1 MTEADLW
8 GFIAAYFS
16 TTGLALYL
24 QYRSHMTAIA
34 KLSEAHDRNSEDLR
48 QVNEVLRTMIDILR
62 RGQDG
67 GA

>member
-1 MTEADLW
+1 MMSADVWTLLL
-8 GFIAAYFS
+8 GYLS

-24 QYRSHMTAIA
+24 QYRSHALAIA

-48 QVNEVLRTMIDILR
+48 QVNEVLRTMVDILR